1 MADPMRHPGH
11 RAEVARA
18 ALAAYDRWIKDETGD
33 MMMPFQAVGEAM
45 SCTRWFLELMES
57 APATGPKATGH
68 ANAAISGL
76 SNGQCRDVLYAL
88 ALVVPGAVTS
98 AITEAGY

>member
-18 ALAAYDRWIKDETGD
+18 ALAAYDSWIRDETGD

-45 SCTRWFLELMES
+45 SCTRWLLELLES
-57 APATGPKATGH
+57 APATGPKATGR
-68 ANAAISGL
+68 ANTMISGL

-88 ALVVPGAVTS
+88 ALRVPGAVTD
-98 AITEAGY
+98 AITAAGF